1 MKITSPSVILP
12 RKALHPGK
20 RGLLQFALLVALAPG
35 LFAAKA
41 ETPTFAGEMMRG
53 KLVPA
58 ATVNVGEV
66 AKTPESGEIST
77 AGPEVVKEADD
88 DLLPPM
94 AHTGR
99 VISPRMPSTPRAA
112 AARLSAPL
120 NFRGFTGLSHLD
132 QRNARNGNQFSI
144 EPPDQALAV
153 GNGFVLEAVNEGL
166 NIYSTGG
173 FQLLPRPLALTEFFG
188 TSAAI
193 NRSTGR
199 FGFGFTD
206 PVALYDSETQ
216 RWFVLAFTQLNDT
229 SGNPRPQSRIYL
241 AVSSTSDPRGA
252 YTIYILDST
261 FANDS
266 DGRGPRIP
274 DYPHIGIDRF
284 GFYINANEFG
294 AISRSFIGG
303 AIFAI
308 SKQALVSGG
317 SPTVTRFK
325 LPFRTGYEFTVIPAN
340 TPPGAT
346 PFLNQN
352 GAEFFVSSRFVNDT
366 ETSLGV
372 WALVNT
378 RSLNDPTPS
387 LQLQLMPVDTQ
398 AYNFPS
404 QPSEQKEGFRP
415 LGAAVNGALPKIS
428 SGDFRVQTVVYGADR
443 LWATLGT
450 EVTDENGDKRMA
462 AAYFS
467 FDPDFKNGFVNPR
480 LDTQGVISETGANL
494 LRPAIALNARK
505 KGAIVFT
512 LVGPNDFPSS
522 AFVPV
527 DKTETGPIQIAR
539 AGNEPEDGFTGYAAF
554 GSNGTARWG
563 DYSAAAVDGD
573 GSIWMATE
581 YTPDI
586 NRTSFANWSTY
597 ITRFAP

>member
-1 MKITSPSVILP
+1 M
-12 RKALHPGK
+12 R
-20 RGLLQFALLVALAPG
+20 FALLLALAAG
-35 LFAAKA
+35 LSAAQA
-41 ETPTFAGEMMRG
+41 ETPTFAGQMMPG

-58 ATVNVGEV
+58 ATVNVGNV

-77 AGPEVVKEADD
+77 AGPEFVKEADE

-99 VISPRMPSTPRAA
+99 VISPRMPSSPRAA
-112 AARLSAPL
+112 AAVSSAPL
-120 NFRGFTGLSHLD
+120 DFRGFTGLNHLD
-132 QRNARNGNQFSI
+132 QRNARNGNQFSL

-193 NRSTGR
+193 NRSSGR
-199 FGFGFTD
+199 RGVSFSD

-229 SGNPRPQSRIYL
+229 SGNPKPQSRIYL

-252 YTIYILDST
+252 YTIYVLNTTD
-261 FANDS
+261 ANDP
-266 DGRGPRIP
+266 DGGGARIP
-274 DYPHIGIDRF
+274 DFPHIGIDRH
-284 GFYINANEFG
+284 GFYIGANEFN

-308 SKQALVSGG
+308 SKQALISGS
-317 SPTVTRFK
+317 SPTVTRFA
-325 LPFRTGYEFTVIPAN
+325 LPFRTGYEFTVFPAN
-340 TPPGAT
+340 TPPGT
-346 PFLNQN
+346 KPFLSQ
-352 GAEFFVSSRFVNDT
+352 GGVEFFVSSRFVNDT

-372 WALVNT
+372 WALLNT
-378 RSLNDPTPS
+378 KSLDKETPS
-387 LQLQLMPVDTQ
+387 LQLQLVPVNTQ

-415 LGAAVNGALPKIS
+415 LGALVNGALPTID
-428 SGDFRVQTVVYGADR
+428 SGDFRVLSVVYASNR
-443 LWATLGT
+443 LWATLGS
-450 EVTDENGDKRMA
+450 EITDENGDKRMA
-462 AAYFS
+462 AAYFA
-467 FDPDFKNGFVNPR
+467 FNPGFKNGFVNPK
-480 LDTQGVISETGANL
+480 LVTQGVISETGANL
-494 LRPAIALNARK
+494 LRPAIAVNAQN

-527 DKTETGPIQIAR
+527 DQTGSGSIQISR
-539 AGNEPEDGFTGYAAF
+539 AGNEPEDGFTGYPQI
-554 GSNGTARWG
+554 GGGNGTARWG

-573 GSIWMATE
+573 GSIWMGTE
-581 YTPDI
+581 YTPDL

-597 ITRFAP
+597 ITRLAP